1 MMEVLVQAAMEELRL
16 AGRNPL
22 DGHQWLRLFKAAEKA
37 GVQDSEMLPKIEEA
51 LKIAHERALIERL
64 ALLKAR

>member
-1 MMEVLVQAAMEELRL
+1 MMEGLVQAAMEEIRL

-22 DGHQWLRLFKAAEKA
+22 DGHQWLRLFKAAERA

-51 LKIAHERALIERL
+51 LKIAHERVLVERL
-64 ALLKAR
+64 SLLKAR